1 MPACGFCAVIAFV
14 INGLRFV
21 LTTLLR
27 TDGILPCKVCD
38 KYLKSQENYVKNIFF
53 WPKMK
58 KNKRQDDGRK
68 KSVIFVGIYIIMKNI
83 RARWRAAGACIMT
96 GIF

>member
-1 MPACGFCAVIAFV
+1 MPPIGFCVVIVLVVRWLCF
-14 INGLRFV
+14 GLTAC
-21 LTTLLR
+21 LS
-27 TDGILPCKVCD
+27 TDGILPCKGCD
-38 KYLKSQENYVKNIFF
+38 NYWKSQENCVKNIFF

-68 KSVIFVGIYIIMKNI
+68 KSVIFVGIYIIMRHI